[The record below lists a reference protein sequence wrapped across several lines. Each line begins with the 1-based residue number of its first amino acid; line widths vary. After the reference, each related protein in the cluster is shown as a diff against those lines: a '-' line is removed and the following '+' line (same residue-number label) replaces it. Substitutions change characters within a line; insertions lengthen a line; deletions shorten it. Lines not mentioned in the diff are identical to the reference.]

1 MAFDSGIS
9 LTAQAREIA
18 GSGSAKRLRR
28 DGLVPMTIYGGKAE
42 TASGSVSKRELA
54 AILRKSGRNAIFTLD
69 LAGAATP
76 VKIADMQLHPVKGSL
91 IHVDFMRI
99 SLTEKTEFEVPVDVI
114 GEAEGIR
121 LLGAIL
127 DQPTHSLEIRC
138 LPTDVPKSIEVDVT
152 GLAVGDHLRVS
163 DLKIDREKIEIL
175 ADEDLVIVTV
185 AAPRI
190 VEEEAPVL
198 EEPAEPE
205 VIKKGKTDEEE
216 EEKS

>member
-1 MAFDSGIS
+1 MSFDSGVS
-9 LTAQAREIA
+9 LTAQAREDA
-18 GSGSAKRLRR
+18 GSGSSKRLRR
-28 DGLVPMTIYGGKAE
+28 EGLVPMTIYGGKTD
-42 TASGSVSKRELA
+42 TASGSVSRRELA

-76 VKIADMQLHPVKGSL
+76 VKIADLQLHPVKGNL

-99 SLTEKTEFEVPVDVI
+99 SLTEKTEFEVQIEIV
-114 GEAEGIR
+114 GEPEGVR
-121 LLGAIL
+121 LHGAIL

-152 GLAVGDHLRVS
+152 ALGVGDHLRVS
-163 DLKIDREKIEIL
+163 DLKVDRAKIEVL
-175 ADEDLVIVTV
+175 ADPDLVIVTV
-185 AAPRI
+185 ATPRI

-205 VIKKGKTDEEE
+205 VIKKGKTDEEAE
-216 EEKS
+216 

>member
-9 LTAQAREIA
+9 LTAQAREAA

-28 DGLVPMTIYGGKAE
+28 EGLVPMTIYGGKSE

-54 AILRKSGRNAIFTLD
+54 TILRKSGRNAIFTLD

-76 VKIADMQLHPVKGSL
+76 VKIADMQLHPVKGNL
-91 IHVDFMRI
+91 MHVDFMRI
-99 SLTEKTEFEVPVDVI
+99 SLTEKTEFEVSIDVI
-114 GEAEGIR
+114 GEAEGVR
-121 LLGAIL
+121 LHGAIL

-138 LPTDVPKSIEVDVT
+138 LPTDVPKSIEVDVSAL
-152 GLAVGDHLRVS
+152 GVGDHLRVS
-163 DLKIDREKIEIL
+163 DLKVDREKIEIL
-175 ADEDLVIVTV
+175 ADEDQVIVTV

-198 EEPAEPE
+198 EEPVEPE
-205 VIKKGKTDEEE
+205 VIKKGKTDEEAE
-216 EEKS
+216 Q